1 MQLDYDPANVS
12 NLPKIISLQ
21 RAKMDYL
28 RSQARRLKFVPID
41 PSGSYA
47 PVSFKSFDGGMF
59 SLHFDPFEF
68 DVVEVA
74 DSNGN
79 VRLKFAAP
87 GGDLRDSG
95 ELPTLIEELD
105 ANPIIST
112 FLGILG
118 VKSLAD
124 VTEILTN
131 RGTLMELGELA
142 CAFEKVDEAPA
153 DDMTVVIHDGLLRT
167 KKVKA
172 ELIPRLSKLLE
183 RNKRHVKLVGV
194 ARASKVLFMLK
205 AALVC
210 EKVFPS
216 DQIGYVKV
224 PLDIEEEAY
233 RWSGHGRID
242 PKKGNR
248 LDYAL
253 GGLYIAK
260 LSRSASVMVTVEIPE
275 YHGNNVDRPVYS
287 EEETGD
293 IISFLAKDSLHSYPV
308 VGYPQTMMRAREH
321 AASQGLPSSMLRDR
335 IMDEII
341 KGKDRALA
349 EYVRDERMIGE
360 GIEASPGGARV

>member
-12 NLPKIISLQ
+12 NLPKIIDLQ
-21 RAKMDYL
+21 RAKIDHL
-28 RSQARRLKFVPID
+28 REQARSLRFVPID
-41 PSGSYA
+41 PAGSYA

-59 SLHFDPFEF
+59 NLHFDPFEF
-68 DVVEVA
+68 NVVEVA

-79 VRLKFAAP
+79 VGLKFAAP

-95 ELPTLIEELD
+95 ELPAIIAELD
-105 ANPIIST
+105 ANPTIRT

-118 VKSLAD
+118 KKSLTD

-131 RGTLMELGELA
+131 RGTLMELGEFA
-142 CAFEKVDEAPA
+142 CAFAKVDAAPA
-153 DDMTVVIHDGLLRT
+153 DETTVVIRDGLLRT
-167 KKVKA
+167 KKIKT
-172 ELIPRLSKLLE
+172 ELIPHLSKLL
-183 RNKRHVKLVGV
+183 KRSKGHVKLVGV
-194 ARASKVLFMLK
+194 ARTSKVLFMLK

-216 DQIGYVKV
+216 GQIGYVKM
-224 PLDIEEEAY
+224 PLYMEEEAY

-242 PKKGNR
+242 PKKGKP

-260 LSRSASVMVTVEIPE
+260 LSRSANVLVTVEIPE
-275 YHGNNVDRPVYS
+275 YHGNGDEPVYS
-287 EEETGD
+287 EEEAVD
-293 IISFLAKDSLHSYPV
+293 IMSFLAKDSLHSYPV
-308 VGYPQTMMRAREH
+308 MGYPQTVMRAREY
-321 AASQGLPSSMLRDR
+321 AASLGIPSSILRDR

-341 KGKDRALA
+341 KGKDPALA

-360 GIEASPGGARV
+360 SIEEYRRAV